1 MIEAGIREF
10 QAPGIY
16 VERGE
21 VLVPRLISVAGEGV
35 LSCGAAPLVAGSL
48 RRRNCPAR
56 LAPVP
61 SLDDPRGRDA
71 VVYLATVRQD
81 DGGVVGIA
89 AVTAPEDKLA
99 AAHARAS
106 VEEWAAAAGNRTL
119 LAGGSPWC
127 SGAMHAIAACREA
140 AAAHAGSGRTVRLL
154 GPVALPPESAAE
166 ISELGAIQV
175 SSLADA
181 EPGDVVVIAAHG
193 APPEIRAAAAERDL
207 TLVDATC
214 PVIRHAQD
222 KATRLADRGQH
233 VVLIGQ
239 PGAAAT
245 GPIASRAAG
254 QVTVVETTAGAASM
268 RVGDA
273 RRISY
278 MVQPGMPVEAA
289 GGIVTALRAR
299 FPAAKDTRPAGL
311 CYAAS
316 DRAATVRAIAAGSD
330 LVLVLG
336 DPQSPDTRQLGAQAR
351 DTGVKVANVQ
361 AVSDIT
367 PVMLTGVTTIGAVE
381 STSAPAVLAAEVI
394 AALAGLGQL
403 GVGRRQVSTDMAGA
417 SGAHA

>member
-1 MIEAGIREF
+1 MHLVCQEKLILPPFLTAWLACSCPLPADRRPPALAAVRSGQAEHERLLAEAD
-10 QAPGIY
+10 QA
-16 VERGE
+16 
-21 VLVPRLISVAGEGV
+21 
-35 LSCGAAPLVAGSL
+35 
-48 RRRNCPAR
+48 
-56 LAPVP
+56 
-61 SLDDPRGRDA
+61 
-71 VVYLATVRQD
+71 
-81 DGGVVGIA
+81 GVV
-89 AVTAPEDKLA
+89 
-99 AAHARAS
+99 
-106 VEEWAAAAGNRTL
+106 
-119 LAGGSPWC
+119 
-127 SGAMHAIAACREA
+127 
-140 AAAHAGSGRTVRLL
+140 
-154 GPVALPPESAAE
+154 
-166 ISELGAIQV
+166 
-175 SSLADA
+175 
-181 EPGDVVVIAAHG
+181 
-193 APPEIRAAAAERDL
+193 AERDL

-289 GGIVTALRAR
+289 DGIVTALRAR

>member
-1 MIEAGIREF
+1 MIEAGIREV
-10 QAPGIY
+10 QASGIY

-71 VVYLATVRQD
+71 VVFLATVRPD
-81 DGGVVGIA
+81 DGGALGIA

-119 LAGGSPWC
+119 LAAGSPWC
-127 SGAMHAIAACREA
+127 SGAVNAVAACREA

-154 GPVALPPESAAE
+154 GPVALPPEAAAE
-166 ISELGAIQV
+166 LAGLGAVQV

-181 EPGDVVVIAAHG
+181 QPGDVVVIAAHG

-214 PVIRHAQD
+214 PVIRRAQD
-222 KATRLADRGQH
+222 KTTRLADRGQH

-254 QVTVVETTAGAASM
+254 NVTVVETTAGAGSM
-268 RVGDA
+268 RVSDA

-289 GGIVTALRAR
+289 DGIVTALRAR

-316 DRAATVRAIAAGSD
+316 DRAATVRAIAGGSD

-336 DPQSPDTRQLGAQAR
+336 DPQSPDARQLGAQAR
-351 DTGVKVANVQ
+351 DAGVKVANIQ

-367 PVMLTGVTTIGAVE
+367 PAMLTGVTTIGAVE

-394 AALAGLGQL
+394 AALAGLGPL
-403 GVGRRQVSTDMAGA
+403 GVGRRQVSTNMAGA
-417 SGAHA
+417 SGR